1 MVFASAQVT
10 FPALSIAAFA
20 DPTFDADFRRLYKQQ
35 MAASAGVQPKDVVIE
50 SIRAGSV
57 AVQVGALL
65 IGIARVVD
73 QRSHHRETQ
82 AGLRGIDVEGL
93 PGETNAD

>member
-1 MVFASAQVT
+1 MVFATTHVT

-35 MAASAGVQPKDVVIE
+35 TAASAGVQPKDVVIE

-57 AVQVGALL
+57 AVQV
-65 IGIARVVD
+65 RVPFRVFPCPA
-73 QRSHHRETQ
+73 SSA
-82 AGLRGIDVEGL
+82 AGLRARKL
-93 PGETNAD
+93 AK